1 MSLMKDFRDFAV
13 RGNAMDLAIG
23 VIIGAAFNKI
33 VTALVDS
40 VIMPVLGLIIGN
52 TKQFEEWTLGNI
64 RIGALIQSILD
75 FMIIAFVLFMLV
87 KGINRLKDRTL
98 KDNYKAP
105 PSKTEALLAE
115 IRDLMKAKEQN
126 Q

>member
-1 MSLMKDFRDFAV
+1 MKDFRDFAV

>member
-23 VIIGAAFNKI
+23 VIIGGAFNKI

-52 TKQFEEWTLGNI
+52 TKQFEEWTVGNI
-64 RIGALIQSILD
+64 RIGALIQSVLD
-75 FMIIAFVLFMLV
+75 FVIIAFVLFMLV

-115 IRDLMKAKEQN
+115 IRDLMKDKEQN

>member
-1 MSLMKDFRDFAV
+1 MKDFRDFAV

-23 VIIGAAFNKI
+23 VIIGGAFNKI

-52 TKQFEEWTLGNI
+52 TKQFEEWTVGNI
-64 RIGALIQSILD
+64 RIGALIQSVLD
-75 FMIIAFVLFMLV
+75 FVIIAFVLFMLV

-115 IRDLMKAKEQN
+115 IRDLMKDKEQN